1 MSPER
6 FARIRQMLALRQP
19 DLTVCLEEVNKPH
32 NLAAMIRTCDA
43 VGIAS
48 VHAVWP
54 QAMRMNNH
62 AAKGS
67 HYWVR
72 VDHHDTIGEAVST
85 LRGQGMQILAT
96 HLSDRAVD
104 FREID
109 YTRPTAILF
118 GAEKHGISAEALA
131 LADQDIIIP
140 MVGMAQSLNVSVAS
154 ALILY
159 EAQRQRQLAGFYQ
172 RSTCLLSRDEQDQL
186 LFERGY
192 PVLARVCKHK
202 QMPYPPLGDQGELL
216 ADDAWWQ
223 QMQLSR
229 RAWSALQAEEAA
241 LDEDE
246 TFS

>member
-1 MSPER
+1 MNPER
-6 FARIRQMLALRQP
+6 FARIQRMLAMRQP
-19 DLTVCLEEVNKPH
+19 DLTVCLEEVHKPH

-43 VGIAS
+43 VGVHD

-54 QAMRMNNH
+54 ENMRMNNH

-67 HYWVR
+67 HYWVKINR
-72 VDHHDTIGEAVST
+72 HET
-85 LRGQGMQILAT
+85 LTNALTSLRQQGMQLLAT

-104 FREID
+104 FRDID

-118 GAEKHGISAEALA
+118 GAEKHGISQEALA
-131 LADQDIIIP
+131 QADQEIIIP

-172 RSTCLLSRDEQDQL
+172 QGCRLSQAEQDRL

-192 PVLARVCKHK
+192 PVLARVCKMKHL
-202 QMPYPPLGDQGELL
+202 PYPTITPEGEVE
-216 ADDAWWQ
+216 ADEAWWQ
-223 QMQLSR
+223 QMQMSHS
-229 RAWSALQAEEAA
+229 AWKAMERQAHSCD
-241 LDEDE
+241 DEHVGDA
-246 TFS
+246 

>member
-1 MSPER
+1 MNPER
-6 FARIRQMLALRQP
+6 FARIRRMLAMRQP
-19 DLTVCLEEVNKPH
+19 DLTVCLEEVHKPH

-43 VGIAS
+43 VGIHD

-54 QAMRMNNH
+54 ESMRMNNH

-67 HYWVR
+67 HYWVKVNR
-72 VDHHDTIGEAVST
+72 HETIAEAVTT
-85 LRGQGMQILAT
+85 LRDQGMQVLAT

-104 FREID
+104 FRAID

-118 GAEKHGISAEALA
+118 GAEKRGITPEALA

-159 EAQRQRQLAGFYQ
+159 EAQRQRQLAGLYQ
-172 RSTCLLSRDEQDQL
+172 QSGCRLSEAEQQRL

-192 PVLARVCKHK
+192 PVLARVCKQK
-202 QMPYPPLGDQGELL
+202 QMPYPLIDGNGELV
-216 ADDAWWQ
+216 ADESWWQ

-229 RAWSALQAEEAA
+229 SAWQAMESQHDDEES
-241 LDEDE
+241 DD
-246 TFS
+246 